1 MLIPEPRL
9 YCNVHTHIKNY
20 WCIMAADEDKEHI
33 DSEEEDEDYVPGV
46 DPNEGEASDDED
58 AAGGGGAT
66 EDDGPIILSIT
77 KQKAVDDAFY
87 DLFGYHYTATNN
99 TKSNDKI
106 PTKSKHTI
114 TKQKR
119 ILSSI
124 FGNRSC
130 NKLINNAKSI
140 ASLARAKPSSGGML
154 RLEKRTITEVKRFAG
169 QEIKIEKVV
178 MVPVML
184 GDDNDEKKFASQSL
198 SNNTTNNTSSTATTS
213 SATAGRKAKGVDNL
227 LHEMAKPE
235 KLSTV
240 AKTSADWDLFKSKN
254 ADASLKE
261 QLESQATGNDAYLVK
276 KDFLNRVDERRFE
289 AEKAER
295 ERSRAK
301 RGK

>member
-1 MLIPEPRL
+1 
-9 YCNVHTHIKNY
+9 
-20 WCIMAADEDKEHI
+20 MAADEDKEHI
-33 DSEEEDEDYVPGV
+33 DSEDEDEDYVPGI
-46 DPNEGEASDDED
+46 DPNEEAASDDDD
-58 AAGGGGAT
+58 AAGGSGAT

-87 DLFGYHYTATNN
+87 DLFGYHYTANN

-106 PTKSKHTI
+106 PTKSKHTM

-130 NKLINNAKSI
+130 NKLMNNSKSI

-184 GDDNDEKKFASQSL
+184 GDEDDKIASQSL
-198 SNNTTNNTSSTATTS
+198 SNNMTNNTSSTAIASTT
-213 SATAGRKAKGVDNL
+213 AAGVGRKAKGVDNL
-227 LHEMAKPE
+227 LHEMSKPE

>member
-1 MLIPEPRL
+1 
-9 YCNVHTHIKNY
+9 
-20 WCIMAADEDKEHI
+20 MAAGEDKEHI
-33 DSEEEDEDYVPGV
+33 DSEEEDEDYVPGI
-46 DPNEGEASDDED
+46 DHEEAASDDNDD
-58 AAGGGGAT
+58 AAGGAT

-87 DLFGYHYTATNN
+87 DLFGYHYTATANN

-130 NKLINNAKSI
+130 IKLMNNAKSI

-184 GDDNDEKKFASQSL
+184 GDDDGKNKIAL
-198 SNNTTNNTSSTATTS
+198 SIDTTNNTSGTATTS
-213 SATAGRKAKGVDNL
+213 SASTTVGRKAKGVDNL
-227 LHEMAKPE
+227 LHEMSKPE

-295 ERSRAK
+295 ERNRAK

>member
-1 MLIPEPRL
+1 
-9 YCNVHTHIKNY
+9 
-20 WCIMAADEDKEHI
+20 MAADEDKEHI
-33 DSEEEDEDYVPGV
+33 DSEEEDEDYVPGI
-46 DPNEGEASDDED
+46 DPNEGEASDEDDEID
-58 AAGGGGAT
+58 GGGAT
-66 EDDGPIILSIT
+66 EDDGQIILSIT

-87 DLFGYHYTATNN
+87 DLFGYHYTATANS

-106 PTKSKHTI
+106 PTKSKHTM

-119 ILSSI
+119 ILSTI

-130 NKLINNAKSI
+130 VKLMNNAKSI

-184 GDDNDEKKFASQSL
+184 GDDNDKNKIVSQSL
-198 SNNTTNNTSSTATTS
+198 SNNMTNNTSSTTNTT
-213 SATAGRKAKGVDNL
+213 AAGVGRKAKGVDNL
-227 LHEMAKPE
+227 LHEMSKPE

-295 ERSRAK
+295 ERNRAK